1 MLQNI
6 PLFSN
11 LEQKELDALSSHA
24 VTKTYPKNSV
34 IINEGDRTDSMYV
47 IMSGRVKIVLT
58 DENQKEVIIDIQHPG
73 DYFGELALL
82 DEAPRSASVKTM
94 ENSTFLIISKH
105 QLQKCLRE
113 HPEIGIGLIR
123 GLAQRLRATTG
134 NVKSLALLDVYG
146 RIARTLLQL
155 ANEED
160 GRQVISDKLT
170 HQDLA
175 NMVGASREM
184 VSRIMKDLADG
195 GYIKTDGKKITIKEK
210 LPPGW

>member
-24 VTKTYPKNSV
+24 VTTTSPKNRV
-34 IINEGDRTDSMYV
+34 ILNEGDRTDSMYV

-58 DENQKEVIIDIQHPG
+58 DENQKEVIIDIQHAG

-170 HQDLA
+170 HQNLA

-195 GYIKTDGKKITIKEK
+195 GYIKTEGKTITIKEK

>member
-58 DENQKEVIIDIQHPG
+58 DENQKEVIIDIQHAG

-170 HQDLA
+170 HQNLA

-195 GYIKTDGKKITIKEK
+195 GYIKTEGKTITIKEK

>member
-1 MLQNI
+1 MLHNI
-6 PLFSN
+6 PLFSM
-11 LEQKELDALSSHA
+11 LEQRELDALLNHA
-24 VTKTYPKNSV
+24 ITKTYPKKSV
-34 IINEGDRTDSMYV
+34 IIKEGDHTDSMYV
-47 IMSGRVKIVLT
+47 IMSGRVKIVMI

-82 DEAPRSASVKTM
+82 DEAPRSASVTAM

-113 HPEIGIGLIR
+113 HPEVGSGLIK
-123 GLAQRLRATTG
+123 GLAHRLRATTD

-146 RIARTLLQL
+146 RIAKTLLQL
-155 ANEED
+155 AKEED

-195 GYIKTDGKKITIKEK
+195 GYIKIEGKKITVKEK

>member
-58 DENQKEVIIDIQHPG
+58 DENQKEVIIDIQHAG

-160 GRQVISDKLT
+160 GRQVISEKLT
-170 HQDLA
+170 HQNLA

-195 GYIKTDGKKITIKEK
+195 GYIKTEGKTITIKEK